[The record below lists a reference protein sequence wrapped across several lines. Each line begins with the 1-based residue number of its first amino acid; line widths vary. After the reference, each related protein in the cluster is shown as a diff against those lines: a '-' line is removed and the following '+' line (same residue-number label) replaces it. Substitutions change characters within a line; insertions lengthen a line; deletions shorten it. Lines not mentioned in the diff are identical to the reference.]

1 VTRRL
6 DRLTVEELMFLDAV
20 AGVLDGRRA
29 DLGLSQQAVAERA
42 GTSRTEVAR
51 AERRLARHVEVRLT
65 TLWKVIAAL
74 DWTGH
79 EFAAAVDAE
88 LRRRRA
94 VGRPRGGPVAAA
106 VPRRRRGPPP

>member
-1 VTRRL
+1 MTRRL

-51 AERRLARHVEVRLT
+51 AEGRLARHVEVRLT

-74 DWTGH
+74 GWTGH

-88 LRRRRA
+88 LRRRVA
-94 VGRPRGGPVAAA
+94 VAGRGGRVEAG
-106 VPRRRRGPPP
+106 VPQRRRSPPP